1 MLVAWYPLNGNLKD
15 ISGNHYDLNTN
26 HIYGDIDGDG
36 RITQEDSELAS
47 QYFNGITTLTSEQ
60 TIRADVNQ
68 DGKVNS
74 RDSKIILNYAHEG
87 IIYGAINCPVPG
99 QIRYNPVW
107 GEGKTGKAWV
117 NNSRNSFTNIVMINK
132 LKGATEFSLSCWI
145 KVNTTVNNFRDML
158 SFYTINSQDNS
169 KKALRLES
177 HSYSGNHLAWY
188 NNDHLCSNNSVI
200 AHAINLGEWI
210 HFTFV
215 FGKEQAYKYVNGKY
229 IGTNKY
235 TLSQLDVD
243 KIFLTGEFKLGND
256 LGESLY
262 FDGSICNIKI
272 YDHCLSKEE
281 AYQDYLSPMLHY
293 TFEQP
298 YAEETENMLHSFG
311 TYQVDSNMV
320 LLQSDSKGK
329 YFTKT
334 SSDPW
339 HHGPGLWDNIVY
351 GGNYYTWSLE
361 VNPDVDILEIASDQS
376 HFDRNINPTSTWVG
390 NDKGATIIDVYSGPI
405 PKNTWTRVWITC
417 YIEPEIGK
425 ATFWPKFCPVL
436 PTGVTSMKIYCRNS
450 QLEKKDH
457 MTPYTRNRREGQVIR
472 DKSGMGNDG
481 VVKYKREEIPI
492 IQQLVG
498 NAGSNDTL
506 SYDSNTNTWTFN
518 PENANNYT
526 YTLGK
531 MNYNNRYHYKDSI
544 ISYEFDLELKNI
556 TKGSDPRLWVQGTTV
571 FKDNTFIWQ
580 DSPVCAIN
588 LETNNASGGDFD
600 LTTRVRNLTNG
611 VYHITLQHKIN
622 PTAREGASSV
632 GSNVSYY
639 ELGLRFDYVKGTVI
653 MKNLHAYY
661 QDLDTSTLGITD
673 RNNVIGTHSAH
684 FNGKTRI
691 ETSVLKNREIEQI
704 TYSAWFYPSQDD
716 VKLRYRNLFAQ
727 HETSTYV
734 SDLWISY
741 DTENAGLWAYI
752 YGNDNR
758 YHYFTCGSTG
768 IVKPE
773 SWNHIVYTFDKG
785 VSKFYLNGERLST
798 QDNSSTFTKIKCRD
812 QVSYIGQ
819 GSGGHQ
825 DWHSLLEGYLDDI
838 RLYPIA
844 LTNEEVKALY
854 HTKAKIDK
862 DSNMYTNQLVETKNE
877 SVFELRG
884 DLYISLYGNG
894 THSRT
899 FKDKIFT
906 LEIQNPETAS
916 NGLMGFYIGY
926 QSFND
931 NIISGKHYRYSLYVK
946 LPRSGSWFIG
956 HERLRPDF
964 YYAEYEANKWYH
976 IMFDGI
982 ASNNNYRAFCFYHK
996 EPSSSTN
1003 KIESGDKIQ
1012 IRDFEFYRIDDD
1024 LLPIERDTD
1033 PKVTKKAQIKGFEV
1047 NEIDYDRLTKRQN
1060 IIEKDGAKWVEVFY
1074 HNTNNNTEW
1083 FADEAEALHCTS
1095 KYKYSR
1101 LDCLEQYRQ
1110 SDGKFEF
1117 LLEYP
1122 IEHPGQFNRWKQT
1135 DNPTKVQESNGALIP
1150 ANGYEA
1156 IHIDWPFGFGGL
1168 LKHKRIM
1175 YSNEGVFTLL
1185 DGSTNHNNFFYS
1197 VGCYNNTGKDSLEIG
1212 AWANKVPGP
1221 PLSGGIDNQI
1231 VTEIRLYAR
1240 ISDEQINLG
1249 PTIINKYGAQW
1260 LEVFYHNN
1268 HSGTVLFKDDE
1279 EAMHTIGNKDK
1290 YSILDCLEQYRGKD
1304 SKFEF
1309 LLEYPTDIPRKYN
1322 RWKQTDNPIEVS
1334 EQIGDTNYKT
1344 NGYESIHID
1353 WEDQYW
1359 GGLLLSSSG
1368 KSLLD
1373 GSIGHGNWHYA
1384 IGCKATWIMNID
1396 SAPAIPGPNGTEPI
1410 YNDIHLYVRIDN
1422 INNRQQIAKLL
1433 KTGNIKTK
1441 EIKEV

>member
-26 HIYGDIDGDG
+26 HIYGDINGDG
-36 RITQEDSELAS
+36 RITQEDSELAL

-68 DGKVNS
+68 DGNITENDAE
-74 RDSKIILNYAHEG
+74 RILRYINNTSTDPG
-87 IIYGAINCPVPG
+87 IIGSPVLD

-117 NNSRNSFTNIVMINK
+117 NNSHNCSTNIVMINK
-132 LKGATEFSLSCWI
+132 LKGATEFSLSYWI
-145 KVNTTVNNFRDML
+145 KVDAILDNFRDIL

-177 HSYSGNHLAWY
+177 RSYSGNHLAGNRLAWY
-188 NNDHLCSNNSVI
+188 NNNHLGTDLPVIDHAV
-200 AHAINLGEWI
+200 NLGEWI

-298 YAEETENMLHSFG
+298 YAEETENMPHSFG

-320 LLQSDSKGK
+320 LLQSDPKGK

-339 HHGPGLWDNIVY
+339 NHGPGLWDNIVY

-361 VNPDVDILEIASDQS
+361 VNPDVDILEIASDQG

-390 NDKGATIIDVYSGPI
+390 NEGATIIDVYSGSI

-457 MTPYTRNRREGQVIR
+457 MTPYTRNIREGQVIR

-518 PENANNYT
+518 PKNANNYT

-531 MNYNNRYHYKDSI
+531 MNYNSRYHYKDSI

-556 TKGSDPRLWVQGTTV
+556 TKGSDSMLCVQGTTV

-580 DSPVCAIN
+580 DSPVFAIN
-588 LETNNASGGDFD
+588 LETNHPSGGDFD

-741 DTENAGLWAYI
+741 DTENAGLWAHI

-819 GSGGHQ
+819 GSGGQQ
-825 DWHSLLEGYLDDI
+825 DWHSLLEGYLDDM
-838 RLYPIA
+838 RLYPIP
-844 LTNEEVKALY
+844 LTDEEVKALY

-884 DLYISLYGNG
+884 DLYISLYGGKG
-894 THSRT
+894 TYSIT

-906 LEIQNPETAS
+906 LEIQNPEAS
-916 NGLMGFYIGY
+916 NGIMGFYIRY
-926 QSFND
+926 YSFND

-946 LPRSGSWFIG
+946 LPKSGSWVIG
-956 HERLRPDF
+956 HERLRF
-964 YYAEYEANKWYH
+964 YYDEYEANKWYH
-976 IMFDGI
+976 VVYDGI
-982 ASNNNYRAFCFYHK
+982 ASNNNLRAFCFYHR

-1024 LLPIERDTD
+1024 LFPIERDTD

-1060 IIEKDGAKWVEVFY
+1060 IVEKDGAKWVEVFY

-1095 KYKYSR
+1095 EYKYSR

-1122 IEHPGQFNRWKQT
+1122 TENPGR
-1135 DNPTKVQESNGALIP
+1135 
-1150 ANGYEA
+1150 
-1156 IHIDWPFGFGGL
+1156 
-1168 LKHKRIM
+1168 
-1175 YSNEGVFTLL
+1175 
-1185 DGSTNHNNFFYS
+1185 
-1197 VGCYNNTGKDSLEIG
+1197 
-1212 AWANKVPGP
+1212 
-1221 PLSGGIDNQI
+1221 
-1231 VTEIRLYAR
+1231 
-1240 ISDEQINLG
+1240 
-1249 PTIINKYGAQW
+1249 
-1260 LEVFYHNN
+1260 
-1268 HSGTVLFKDDE
+1268 
-1279 EAMHTIGNKDK
+1279 
-1290 YSILDCLEQYRGKD
+1290 
-1304 SKFEF
+1304 
-1309 LLEYPTDIPRKYN
+1309 YN
-1322 RWKQTDNPIEVS
+1322 RWKQTDNPAETV
-1334 EQIGDTNYKT
+1334 DTRTDIQYDDIPVV
-1344 NGYESIHID
+1344 NGYEPIHID
-1353 WEDQYW
+1353 WLTKGDKF
-1359 GGLLLSSSG
+1359 GGLILSINDD
-1368 KSLLD
+1368 SLID
-1373 GSIGHGNWHYA
+1373 GSIGNNWHFA
-1384 IGCKATWIMNID
+1384 IGVNKGYNLD
-1396 SAPAIPGPNGTEPI
+1396 GKLGIPGPIFNNNSEVYDNPNYLIQEDT
-1410 YNDIHLYVRIDN
+1410 HLYVRIDN